1 MNFEL
6 ENILTIA
13 EIPQTDDALELSG
26 KLKKKHYISGLA
38 SNLME
43 SESLGEESRNLFFLT
58 ASPVTFILRF
68 T

>member
-26 KLKKKHYISGLA
+26 KLKKKTLHIWSCLKPYGVRISG
-38 SNLME
+38 
-43 SESLGEESRNLFFLT
+43 GG
-58 ASPVTFILRF
+58 V
-68 T
+68 